1 MKKLNTKTIFLL
13 CALIMGSTCVW
24 AQTTYSL
31 QKVTS
36 VESGALY
43 VFEQDGYVM
52 GNTITNSAL
61 QTTNSYKTTGLTGE
75 ESYVWQLNKAPKGFY
90 MKNTDKTRYL
100 NASNTTSVSLDN
112 SYSTNWG
119 FTFENGV
126 AFIQESK
133 NSRFL
138 GFVSSV
144 NYSYKVYDNDESD
157 LSDHPHAIT
166 VYKLVEGEIL
176 PSSAASFS
184 DLTPSIDLATT
195 TQFTQTASTAAGYNG
210 TVTYAITDNTAG
222 ASIDATTGT
231 VNVTHEGSVTVT
243 ATAAAVE
250 GQFQESSASYTL
262 TVTDSRASAPISFPV
277 TTAEAI
283 MGEAFTAPVLTNSE
297 SLTVSYYSSN
307 ESVATVNETTGA
319 VTLVAPGTTNI
330 IAIFAGNA
338 TYKYTTAQY
347 TLTVNKGAQSL
358 PYTESFN
365 QTIGE
370 FTSDGAKATGDIDV
384 WNCVISADYTR
395 ATSSIGSSF
404 YAAESWLTSP
414 VINAKNEDHIALTF
428 EQSIDSY
435 FGTIA
440 DEAVVYAK
448 RVGDADWTKL
458 TITYPATPKNGYSD
472 FQTTTVDLSAFAGN
486 NIQIAFYYKG
496 TTQKAGTWR
505 IKNVKVAVSAEDV
518 TVTGYDLRTFV
529 SDNALD
535 FTDVDNLEAYIAK
548 EEDGNVKLYQVR
560 KVPAATGVLLRA
572 KNAATNFVVPFATT
586 AAEDVSG
593 NIFLRGTGS
602 AVENGTGPYNWILST
617 KDGVLG
623 FYPASGRT
631 VAADHAYLQ
640 TTVPSARID
649 LTFGDDATAI
659 TNVSSPSAQPAATV
673 YDLQGRRVAQPARG
687 LYIVNG
693 RKVSVK

>member
-1 MKKLNTKTIFLL
+1 MIAISYK
-13 CALIMGSTCVW
+13 
-24 AQTTYSL
+24 
-31 QKVTS
+31 
-36 VESGALY
+36 SGAL
-43 VFEQDGYVM
+43 
-52 GNTITNSAL
+52 
-61 QTTNSYKTTGLTGE
+61 
-75 ESYVWQLNKAPKGFY
+75 
-90 MKNTDKTRYL
+90 
-100 NASNTTSVSLDN
+100 NTTSTGFSESGGTITTTTSIPMEFTLGKKGEN
-112 SYSTNWG
+112 
-119 FTFENGV
+119 FTFKTSDDNYLGYDSDSNFRKNQTSANKTQEQWIISENDTYGFMIIN
-126 AFIQESK
+126 A
-133 NSRFL
+133 NATSRFIGTGYDVFRPYDIEGL
-138 GFVSSV
+138 GGKMPATL
-144 NYSYKVYDNDESD
+144 YKKVAY
-157 LSDHPHAIT
+157 
-166 VYKLVEGEIL
+166 
-176 PSSAASFS
+176 PSSAVSFS
-184 DLTPSIDLATT
+184 DAAPSIDLATKT
-195 TQFTQTASTAAGYNG
+195 TYRQPASTADGYNG
-210 TVTYAITDNTAG
+210 TVTYEITENTAG
-222 ASIDATTGT
+222 ATIDATTFT
-231 VNVTHEGSVTVT
+231 VTATHEGTVTVK

-250 GQFQESSASYTL
+250 NKFQESSASYTL
-262 TVTDSRASAPISFPV
+262 TVTDSRASAPISFSA
-277 TTAEAI
+277 TSAEAI
-283 MGEAFTAPVLTNSE
+283 MGETFTAPVLTNSE
-297 SLTVSYYSSN
+297 SLTVNYYSSN
-307 ESVATVNETTGA
+307 EAVATVNETTGT

-330 IAIFAGNA
+330 IATFAGNA

-428 EQSIDSY
+428 DQAIDSY

-440 DEAVVYAK
+440 DEAVFYAK

-458 TITYPATPKNGYSD
+458 TITYPAPSENSNPV

-496 TTQKAGTWR
+496 TVQHAGTWR

-548 EEDGNVKLYQVR
+548 EEDGNIKLQQVR

-572 KNAATNFVVPFATT
+572 KNGATNFVVPFAT
-586 AAEDVSG
+586 AADDVSD

-602 AVENGTGPYNWILST
+602 AVENGSGPYNWILST

-640 TTVPSARID
+640 TTVQEARID
-649 LTFGDDATAI
+649 LTFDDDATAI
-659 TNVSSPSAQPAATV
+659 TTVSSPSAQPAAAV

>member
-1 MKKLNTKTIFLL
+1 MAIGNLNI
-13 CALIMGSTCVW
+13 S
-24 AQTTYSL
+24 
-31 QKVTS
+31 
-36 VESGALY
+36 
-43 VFEQDGYVM
+43 
-52 GNTITNSAL
+52 
-61 QTTNSYKTTGLTGE
+61 
-75 ESYVWQLNKAPKGFY
+75 
-90 MKNTDKTRYL
+90 
-100 NASNTTSVSLDN
+100 
-112 SYSTNWG
+112 
-119 FTFENGV
+119 
-126 AFIQESK
+126 
-133 NSRFL
+133 
-138 GFVSSV
+138 
-144 NYSYKVYDNDESD
+144 
-157 LSDHPHAIT
+157 PHAIT
-166 VYKLVEGEIL
+166 VYKLVEGEVL
-176 PSSAASFS
+176 PSSAVSFS
-184 DLTPSIDLATT
+184 DAAPSIDLATT
-195 TQFTQTASTAAGYNG
+195 TTFTPTVSTADGYSG
-210 TVTYAITDNTAG
+210 TVTYAITENTAG
-222 ASIDATTGT
+222 ATIDATTGT
-231 VNVTHEGSVTVT
+231 VNVTHEGTVTVT

-250 GQFQESSASYTL
+250 GKFQESSASYTL
-262 TVTDSRASAPISFPV
+262 TVTDSRASAPISFSV
-277 TTAEAI
+277 TSAEAI
-283 MGEAFTAPVLTNSE
+283 MGEAFTAPVLTNIE

-307 ESVATVNETTGA
+307 EAVASVNATTGA

-330 IAIFAGNA
+330 IATFAGNT

-384 WNCVISADYTR
+384 WNCVISADYAR

-414 VINAKNEDHIALTF
+414 VINAKDATHIALTF
-428 EQSIDSY
+428 EQSINAY

-440 DEAVVYAK
+440 DEAVVYARK
-448 RVGDADWTKL
+448 VGDTEWTKL
-458 TITYPATPKNGYSD
+458 TITYPATPKDGYSD

-518 TVTGYDLRTFV
+518 SVTGYDLRTFV

-548 EEDGNVKLYQVR
+548 EEDGNVKLQQVR

-572 KNAATNFVVPFATT
+572 KNAATNFVVPFATAT
-586 AAEDVSG
+586 DDVSG
-593 NIFLRGTGS
+593 NIFQRGTGS
-602 AVENGTGPYNWILST
+602 AVGNGTGPYNWILST

-649 LTFGDDATAI
+649 LTFDDATAI
-659 TNVSSPSAQPAATV
+659 TTVSCPSAQPAAAV
-673 YDLQGRRVAQPARG
+673 YDLQGRRVAQPVRG